1 MFPTTVTIG
10 IAIHLV
16 CGNDVN
22 TLIDAAEKA
31 MKKGRSKGKTRSFWQ
46 SKLT

>member
-22 TLIDAAEKA
+22 TLVDAAEKA
-31 MKKGRSKGKTRSFWQ
+31 MKKGKEQGKD
-46 SKLT
+46 KVVLAE